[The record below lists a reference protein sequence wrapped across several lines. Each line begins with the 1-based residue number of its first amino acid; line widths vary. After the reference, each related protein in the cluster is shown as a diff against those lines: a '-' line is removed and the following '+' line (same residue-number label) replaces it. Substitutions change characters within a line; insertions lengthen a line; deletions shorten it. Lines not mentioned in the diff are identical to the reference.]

1 MLNTSDV
8 KSLSKGGTTVS
19 LEEISNSIDNKLSID
34 NLTGSNGIEVAKNAA
49 GDKVNIKGAIPITV
63 QFTQLTETIG
73 QYTVTLRPN
82 IDIPS
87 GPYAD
92 WKFVCDNSN
101 SYYDFIGFH
110 LQGASEATSKLL
122 YAEGP
127 FGNVKT
133 LFGNQSIYG
142 SGNIDLYR
150 HSLYI
155 RFEYKSS
162 SDTRQ
167 IQMYVQLISSS
178 NTNIDSLTDLFSM
191 FSNIKDIPVS
201 GTITGGVGKNGV
213 CTSVTEF
220 SLSGKINGIL
230 VDGGVFQYEINNMTL
245 QSIRDTVTTV

>member
-34 NLTGSNGIEVAKNAA
+34 NLTGSNGIDIAKNAA

-82 IDIPS
+82 VDMPS
-87 GPYAD
+87 GPYAE

-110 LQGASEATSKLL
+110 LNGASEATSKLL

-127 FGNVKT
+127 LGNVKT
-133 LFGNQSIYG
+133 LFSQSIYG

-150 HSLYI
+150 HNLYI
-155 RFEYKSS
+155 HFECKSG

-191 FSNIKDIPVS
+191 FSNIKDIPAS
-201 GTITGGVGKNGV
+201 GTVTGGLGQNGV
-213 CTSVTEF
+213 CVSVTEF
-220 SLSGKINGIL
+220 SMSGKIITML
-230 VDGGVFQYEINNMTL
+230 VDGGGVQYDISNATL